1 MATFITSNPLWKAMK
16 KTLDGITS
24 EDLSKKQVCIGK
36 GKLCVTEK
44 MEDGYADDI
53 EVAGTTFLTEKDEGT
68 PMAVQGIIVGGT
80 KRYLPKTLA
89 LKLSIS
95 EEAMEDNKYD
105 KIINASKRLQKSAYN
120 TQDIDAATVMLNG
133 TSTLQGYDNV
143 ALFSTSHL
151 ITAGGTASNCLI
163 SSAGGSIIGMTP
175 SQAALIQMRIAATL
189 LPGPNGLP
197 DGKRFTGITFPEAQ
211 YDLWKNITGCANT
224 VGNNF
229 NDLNVTKDYDL
240 DLVPVYWYDAV
251 TTTFWAGMTDAED
264 GMRYLIKRPIRG
276 KVWVDND
283 GEVAHHGVSYRA
295 AIGVSNWR
303 AFILGAQ

>member
-1 MATFITSNPLWKAMK
+1 
-16 KTLDGITS
+16 
-24 EDLSKKQVCIGK
+24 
-36 GKLCVTEK
+36 

-53 EVAGTTFLTEKDEGT
+53 ETAGTTFLTEKPEGQ
-68 PMAVQGIIVGGT
+68 PMAVQTIVVGGT

-89 LKLSIS
+89 LKIPIT
-95 EEAMEDNKYD
+95 EEAMEDCKY
-105 KIINASKRLQKSAYN
+105 KEIINASKRLQKSAYN

-133 TSTLQGYDNV
+133 TTTIQGYDSV
-143 ALFSTSHL
+143 ALFSTSHVL
-151 ITAGGTASNCLI
+151 TGGGTASNCLV
-163 SSAGGSIIGMTP
+163 SAAGGSIIGMTP

-189 LPGPNGLP
+189 LPGPNGIP

-211 YDLWKNITGCANT
+211 LDLWKNIVGCDKS
-224 VGNNF
+224 VGNNY
-229 NDLNVTKDYDL
+229 NDLNVTKSYDL
-240 DLVPVYWYDAV
+240 DLVPVFWYDAV
-251 TTTFWAGMTDAED
+251 STTFWAGMTDAED

-283 GEVAHHGVSYRA
+283 GEVAHHAVSYRA